1 MAEENKISPTK
12 KYGDYRFYKQKKA
25 LIPEFIEEEALRYSQ
40 SLRGLGYQQYVDVE
54 GAKALSSYIEGSWR
68 PQDTDISAA
77 LAYHQPL
84 GEAWGNAIGQFVNLA
99 GVGLASSFDYDFE
112 DFIDMVQGEN
122 RMYGSMISNWQILE
136 EKR

>member
-12 KYGDYRFYKQKKA
+12 NMGIIDSIKQKKA

-99 GVGLASSFDYDFE
+99 GVGLASSLT
-112 DFIDMVQGEN
+112 
-122 RMYGSMISNWQILE
+122 MILKIL
-136 EKR
+136 